1 MGADWRIFVEC
12 SVVNGEKSVSVLEM
26 NSTCKLIFCSKP
38 YCSLNFAVGY
48 CKCRDKDGDIK
59 TMNVNIV
66 DTNEGKFR
74 VNSEGCW
81 TFREARGHKWMVE
94 KRNDPQGSE
103 VELVDLGVLNK
114 ENGFERTLTDGVCQI
129 FPRIQLVKSQVIKKR
144 QASVQLMRIHTPS
157 DNPM

>member
-1 MGADWRIFVEC
+1 MEC
-12 SVVNGEKSVSVLEM
+12 SVVNGEKSVSVLRM

-48 CKCRDKDGDIK
+48 CKCKDKDGDIK
-59 TMNVNIV
+59 TTDINIV
-66 DTNEGKFR
+66 DTKEGTFR

-94 KRNDPQGSE
+94 KRSDPQGIE
-103 VELVDLGVLNK
+103 VELVDLGILNK

-144 QASVQLMRIHTPS
+144 QVSVLIVRIHTS
-157 DNPM
+157 Q